1 MTQNPADPSAYR
13 VKIARNAH
21 GVADGITILDAGGGV
36 LLDSED
42 DVFARLIAKAR
53 EEDGADPHDDKLPS
67 DRAFILAALRDL
79 GIPIQ
84 GEDDEDDGAASEA
97 RIQNAMA
104 FGLEPPEEPPH
115 HDPQDEEAPWDR
127 REREAQERAW
137 RDVPVLVQV
146 DGAEDRLVLAGA
158 FADANAAEPGLVPT
172 LAELVRGD
180 VDWCR
185 FGGGA
190 APMVQVVRAFETPGF
205 DYEVLAA
212 IQRTMAKADAYDAL
226 MQARAT
232 QPMEDALVPGPRP
245 DPLPE
250 LIEAARAAL
259 ECIEKHVPAT
269 TFAPRARLRAAI
281 AAAEGAR

>member
-1 MTQNPADPSAYR
+1 MTETQTPADPSAYR

-115 HDPQDEEAPWDR
+115 LDPQDEALTDKDAPTWHDVALCVSVNDTDHYETCAGEFCDDNQFRPGSADR
-127 REREAQERAW
+127 SRI
-137 RDVPVLVQV
+137 RDLAKGEV
-146 DGAEDRLVLAGA
+146 DEVRL
-158 FADANAAEPGLVPT
+158 
-172 LAELVRGD
+172 
-180 VDWCR
+180 
-185 FGGGA
+185 GGGA
-190 APMVQVVRAFETPGF
+190 APLVVLTR
-205 DYEVLAA
+205 
-212 IQRTMAKADAYDAL
+212 RDAPA
-226 MQARAT
+226 
-232 QPMEDALVPGPRP
+232 QPMENALLPTRP
-245 DPLPE
+245 DPLPA
-250 LIEAARAAL
+250 LLEAAKAAEAFMSGFEDDEL
-259 ECIEKHVPAT
+259 QDPPIT
-269 TFAPRARLRAAI
+269 DRLARLRAAI
-281 AAAEGAR
+281 AAAEGR